1 MKRWSF
7 LWAAFAMAAMVLALG
22 SCSEGNIDS
31 DDDAD
36 SGKTPEEPVVY
47 KVGDPYVVNG
57 NTVGIVYE
65 VDETGTHG
73 KAYSLTV
80 YNLSDKY
87 FCKKPG
93 YYTPSP
99 VLPDILPPV
108 LNASKFEDAAV
119 PTSLEDGQANCQK
132 MKNEP
137 DWTNKLIALK
147 WVEDLA
153 ASQGVAWYIP
163 SIEELKDLVEY
174 MSNAKFEVFKEE
186 IKDSETG
193 EVIMTTEDEWINPE
207 NSADVEAAWD
217 VVRDLYKTYTDDKQ
231 YLVFHSINVE
241 DDGSV
246 TPVDARTI
254 VEDIFSEPSDLYA
267 YRWYSSSVDQESNK
281 LYTVDM
287 QGQSLYELGYPVVSL
302 LLGATMSDVDQETGA
317 SVDNFDVQAGSIHP
331 ICKF

>member
-1 MKRWSF
+1 MKKLSF
-7 LWAAFAMAAMVLALG
+7 FSSVLSVSALLFALG
-22 SCSEGNIDS
+22 SCTEGNIDNGGNTGG
-31 DDDAD
+31 DQ
-36 SGKTPEEPVVY
+36 TPGEPVVY

-73 KAYSLTV
+73 KAYSLEV

-93 YYTPSP
+93 YYTPSL
-99 VLPDILPPV
+99 VPDFIPPI
-108 LNASKFEDAAV
+108 LNASKFEDDAV
-119 PTSLEDGQANCQK
+119 PTSLEDGWANCQK
-132 MKNEP
+132 MKNES
-137 DWTNKLIALK
+137 DWENKLLALK

-153 ASQGVAWYIP
+153 ARQGVAWYIP
-163 SIEELKDLVEY
+163 AIEELKDLVEY
-174 MSNAKFEVFKEE
+174 MSNAKFEVFEE
-186 IKDSETG
+186 KDSGTG
-193 EVIMTTEDEWINPE
+193 EVIMEYEWINPV
-207 NSADVEAAWD
+207 NATAVETAWD
-217 VVRDLYKTYTDDKQ
+217 AVRDIYKTYTDDKY
-231 YLVFHSINVE
+231 YLVFHSAKVG

-287 QGQSLYELGYPVVSL
+287 QGQSLYKLAYPVVSL
-302 LLGATMSDVDQETGA
+302 LLGATMSEVDQETGV
-317 SVDNFDVQAGSIHP
+317 SLDNFDVQAGSIHP

>member
-87 FCKKPG
+87 FCIKEGEEKYMVPG
-93 YYTPSP
+93 IEATKYYDSVP
-99 VLPDILPPV
+99 IE
-108 LNASKFEDAAV
+108 EDAM
-119 PTSLEDGQANCQK
+119 PQSTTDGAANCQK
-132 MKNEP
+132 MKNET
-137 DWTNKLIALK
+137 DWQTRMPALK

-163 SIEELKDLVEY
+163 AIDELKELVEY
-174 MSNAKFEVFKEE
+174 MSGAEFTQVTWTSGSGTEFTIEQAIPLEN
-186 IKDSETG
+186 ETA
-193 EVIMTTEDEWINPE
+193 VK
-207 NSADVEAAWD
+207 AAWTEVRNTYAEYAEGQY
-217 VVRDLYKTYTDDKQ
+217 VVFETYVADE
-231 YLVFHSINVE
+231 S
-241 DDGSV
+241 GSV
-246 TPVDARTI
+246 T
-254 VEDIFSEPSDLYA
+254 SEGDHQDLVQDPWSEIGDNYA
-267 YRWYSSSVDQESNK
+267 YRWLSS
-281 LYTVDM
+281 TV
-287 QGQSLYELGYPVVSL
+287 GEGI
-302 LLGATMSDVDQETGA
+302 LGATSLYYISMYGETTTYPLPVVDSNMDSSMA
-317 SVDNFDVQAGSIHP
+317 SQSANYMNQAGSIHP

>member
-1 MKRWSF
+1 MRKLSF
-7 LWAAFAMAAMVLALG
+7 LSSVLSVSALLFALG
-22 SCSEGNIDS
+22 SCTEGNIDNG
-31 DDDAD
+31 DNTGGDQ
-36 SGKTPEEPVVY
+36 TPGEPVVY

-99 VLPDILPPV
+99 VLPDILPPI

-163 SIEELKDLVEY
+163 AIDELKDLVEY

-186 IKDSETG
+186 IKDNETG
-193 EVIMTTEDEWINPE
+193 EVIMTNEYEWINSE

-217 VVRDLYKTYTDDKQ
+217 AVRDIYKTYTDDKQ

-254 VEDIFSEPSDLYA
+254 VEDNFSEPSDLYA

-302 LLGATMSDVDQETGA
+302 LLDATMSDVDKETGA
-317 SVDNFDVQAGSIHP
+317 SVDNFDIQAGSIHP

>member
-87 FCKKPG
+87 FCIKEGEEKYMVPG
-93 YYTPSP
+93 IEATKYYDSVP
-99 VLPDILPPV
+99 IE
-108 LNASKFEDAAV
+108 EDAM
-119 PTSLEDGQANCQK
+119 PQSTTDGAANCQK
-132 MKNEP
+132 MKNET
-137 DWTNKLIALK
+137 DWQTRMPALK

-163 SIEELKDLVEY
+163 AIDELKELVEY
-174 MSNAKFEVFKEE
+174 MSGAEFTQVTWTSGSGTEFTIEQAIPLEN
-186 IKDSETG
+186 ETA
-193 EVIMTTEDEWINPE
+193 VK
-207 NSADVEAAWD
+207 AAWTEVRNTYAEYAEGQH
-217 VVRDLYKTYTDDKQ
+217 VVFETYVADE
-231 YLVFHSINVE
+231 S
-241 DDGSV
+241 GSV
-246 TPVDARTI
+246 T
-254 VEDIFSEPSDLYA
+254 SEGDHQDLVQDPWSEIGDNYA
-267 YRWYSSSVDQESNK
+267 YRWLSS
-281 LYTVDM
+281 TV
-287 QGQSLYELGYPVVSL
+287 GEGI
-302 LLGATMSDVDQETGA
+302 LGATSLYYISMYGETTTYPLPVVDSNMDSSMA
-317 SVDNFDVQAGSIHP
+317 SQSANYMNQAGSIHP

>member
-47 KVGDPYVVNG
+47 KVGDPDVVNG

-80 YNLSDKY
+80 YNLNDKH
-87 FCKKPG
+87 FCIKEGEEKYMVPG
-93 YYTPSP
+93 FESTKYY
-99 VLPDILPPV
+99 
-108 LNASKFEDAAV
+108 ASVPIEEDAM
-119 PTSLEDGQANCQK
+119 PQSTTDGAANCQK
-132 MKNEP
+132 MKNET
-137 DWTNKLIALK
+137 DWQTRMPALK

-163 SIEELKDLVEY
+163 AIDELKELVEY
-174 MSNAKFEVFKEE
+174 MSGAEFTQVTWTSGSGTEFTMEQAIPLEN
-186 IKDSETG
+186 ETA
-193 EVIMTTEDEWINPE
+193 VK
-207 NSADVEAAWD
+207 AAWAEVRNTYAEYAEGQY
-217 VVRDLYKTYTDDKQ
+217 VVFETYVADE
-231 YLVFHSINVE
+231 S
-241 DDGSV
+241 GSV
-246 TPVDARTI
+246 T
-254 VEDIFSEPSDLYA
+254 SEGDHQDLVQDPGTEIGDNYA
-267 YRWYSSSVDQESNK
+267 YRWLSS
-281 LYTVDM
+281 TV
-287 QGQSLYELGYPVVSL
+287 GEGI
-302 LLGATMSDVDQETGA
+302 LGATSLYYISMYGETTTYPFPVVDSNMDSSMASQSVNYET
-317 SVDNFDVQAGSIHP
+317 QAGSIHP

>member
-87 FCKKPG
+87 FCIKEGEEKYMVPG
-93 YYTPSP
+93 IEATKYYDSVP
-99 VLPDILPPV
+99 IE
-108 LNASKFEDAAV
+108 EDAM
-119 PTSLEDGQANCQK
+119 PQSTTDGAANCQK
-132 MKNEP
+132 MKNET
-137 DWTNKLIALK
+137 DWQTRMPALK

-163 SIEELKDLVEY
+163 AIDELKELVEY
-174 MSNAKFEVFKEE
+174 MSGAEFTQVTWTSGSGTEFTIEQAIPLEN
-186 IKDSETG
+186 ETA
-193 EVIMTTEDEWINPE
+193 VK
-207 NSADVEAAWD
+207 AAWTEVRNTYAEYAEGQH
-217 VVRDLYKTYTDDKQ
+217 VVFETYVADE
-231 YLVFHSINVE
+231 S
-241 DDGSV
+241 GSV
-246 TPVDARTI
+246 T
-254 VEDIFSEPSDLYA
+254 SEGDHQDLVQDPWSEIGDNYA
-267 YRWYSSSVDQESNK
+267 YRWLSS
-281 LYTVDM
+281 TVGEGKM
-287 QGQSLYELGYPVVSL
+287 GTTSLYYISMYGETTTYPLPVVDSN
-302 LLGATMSDVDQETGA
+302 MDSSMA
-317 SVDNFDVQAGSIHP
+317 SQSANYMNQAGSIHP

>member
-80 YNLSDKY
+80 YNLSDKH
-87 FCKKPG
+87 FCIKEGEEKYMVPG
-93 YYTPSP
+93 FESTKYY
-99 VLPDILPPV
+99 
-108 LNASKFEDAAV
+108 ASVPIEEDAM
-119 PTSLEDGQANCQK
+119 PQSTTDGAANCQK
-132 MKNEP
+132 MKNET
-137 DWTNKLIALK
+137 DWQTRMPALK

-163 SIEELKDLVEY
+163 AIDELKELVEY
-174 MSNAKFEVFKEE
+174 MSGAEFTQVTWTSGSGTEFTMEQAIPLEN
-186 IKDSETG
+186 ETA
-193 EVIMTTEDEWINPE
+193 VK
-207 NSADVEAAWD
+207 AAWAEVRNTYAEYAEGQY
-217 VVRDLYKTYTDDKQ
+217 VVFETYVADE
-231 YLVFHSINVE
+231 S
-241 DDGSV
+241 GSV
-246 TPVDARTI
+246 T
-254 VEDIFSEPSDLYA
+254 SEGDHQDLVQDPGTEIGDNYA
-267 YRWYSSSVDQESNK
+267 YRWLSS
-281 LYTVDM
+281 TV
-287 QGQSLYELGYPVVSL
+287 GEGI
-302 LLGATMSDVDQETGA
+302 LGATSLYYISMYGETTTYPFPVVDSNMDSSMASQSVNYET
-317 SVDNFDVQAGSIHP
+317 QAGSIHP